1 MKRGILLVAYG
12 SGNMRGTAAL
22 RAVQAAAEQRF
33 GLPVRWAYTS
43 EPMRLR
49 LARSR
54 TKSDSVLKAL
64 TRMRFERY
72 THVAVQPLHLIPGD
86 EFAAVAED
94 CAAASTDAFRV
105 SLGRPMLAHDDD
117 SVDRTAATLLR
128 HISPLRTPDEPVVYM
143 AHGSR
148 SESEKL
154 YRRLAETVHRL
165 DRSVFVACMI
175 GPDTP
180 RDVPLDDPAW
190 PDGLSLL
197 LPSLLASVP
206 PARRI
211 WLLPMLSLVG
221 RHTLDD
227 MAGSSPSSWKKRI
240 EAAGWSCLPELR
252 GLADDPAFVDLW
264 LDRLHEA
271 LEALASGAAHASPE
285 AEDTDEE
292 GADASAPQPA
302 EVCADH
308 AAPSAE
314 PPLSPSPRASAAS
327 PSASSCAPS
336 CAPACPEQP
345 VSCGLPPLAPED
357 AEVPPPLLRQD

>member
-1 MKRGILLVAYG
+1 MSKGMKRGILLVAYG
-12 SGNMRGTAAL
+12 AGNMRGTAAL
-22 RAVQAAAEQRF
+22 RAVQAAAEARF

-64 TRMRFERY
+64 SRMRFERY

-94 CAAASTDAFRV
+94 CAAAQSPSFRV
-105 SLGRPMLAHDDD
+105 SLGLPMLAESD
-117 SVDRTAATLLR
+117 SSIEKAADTLLR

-154 YRRLAETVHRL
+154 YRRLSEAVLRL
-165 DRSVFVACMI
+165 DPSVHVTCMI

-180 RDVPLDDPAW
+180 RDVSLDDPAW
-190 PDGLSLL
+190 PDGLTLL
-197 LPSLLASVP
+197 LPALRESVP

-227 MAGSSPSSWKKRI
+227 MAGASPSSWKNRI
-240 EAAGWSCLPELR
+240 EAEGWSCLPELR
-252 GLADDPAFVDLW
+252 GLADDPAFVALW
-264 LDRLHEA
+264 LDRL
-271 LEALASGAAHASPE
+271 
-285 AEDTDEE
+285 
-292 GADASAPQPA
+292 ADALRTLDRPA
-302 EVCADH
+302 
-308 AAPSAE
+308 
-314 PPLSPSPRASAAS
+314 PLSS
-327 PSASSCAPS
+327 
-336 CAPACPEQP
+336 
-345 VSCGLPPLAPED
+345 GLPPAASTEDVPSAPD
-357 AEVPPPLLRQD
+357 QG

>member
-22 RAVQAAAEQRF
+22 RAVQAAAEARF
-33 GLPVRWAYTS
+33 RLPVRWAYTS

-49 LARSR
+49 LAKSR

-64 TRMRFERY
+64 SRMRFERY

-94 CAAASTDAFRV
+94 CASAQASSPHSPFCV
-105 SLGRPMLAHDDD
+105 SLGLPMLAEGDG
-117 SVDRTAATLLR
+117 SVDNAARTLLR
-128 HISPLRTPDEPVVYM
+128 HISPLRSPDEPVIYM

-154 YRRLAETVHRL
+154 FRQLNEAVLRL
-165 DRSVFVACMI
+165 DPRVHVACMI

-180 RDVPLDDPAW
+180 RGVSLDDPAW

-197 LPSLLASVP
+197 LPALQSSIP
-206 PARRI
+206 PSHRV

-227 MAGSSPSSWKKRI
+227 MAGAEPVSWKSRI

-252 GLADDPAFVDLW
+252 GLADDPAFVELW
-264 LDRLHEA
+264 LDRLA
-271 LEALASGAAHASPE
+271 DALAALHRQP
-285 AEDTDEE
+285 
-292 GADASAPQPA
+292 SAPASQGPA
-302 EVCADH
+302 A
-308 AAPSAE
+308 
-314 PPLSPSPRASAAS
+314 
-327 PSASSCAPS
+327 
-336 CAPACPEQP
+336 
-345 VSCGLPPLAPED
+345 
-357 AEVPPPLLRQD
+357 